1 MHDYL
6 GGAVHGI
13 LQINKAF
20 YSIEFVDLGLHV
32 FKTMKSYG
40 AELERFHLP
49 SPKPHIETSAPL
61 MVSLSPPN
69 SSLYAES
76 RQVTTATVNVDIFIK
91 FYFTEKFQTVTTNV
105 NGFIDK
111 LISKLNVDLEVGY
124 SVLGNS
130 EQLYV

>member
-1 MHDYL
+1 
-6 GGAVHGI
+6 
-13 LQINKAF
+13 
-20 YSIEFVDLGLHV
+20 
-32 FKTMKSYG
+32 
-40 AELERFHLP
+40 
-49 SPKPHIETSAPL
+49 